1 MSRPAAMPAAPR
13 AARPL
18 RHLAWLRRAFML
30 LVPLYLLAPIV
41 IILGVSLNE
50 RKVLFFPPEGL
61 SLAWYREFFLD
72 PAWSQPAIN
81 SLVIA
86 LFAGLVAISIA
97 LPLAYTAWR
106 YRLRYANLLM
116 GLGLAPFAL
125 PPVITALGA
134 LVLWIL
140 LQSYGKPYS
149 VVLSHGVFLT
159 TLPLAT
165 ITLGLQTLKPELV
178 EAARTM
184 GAAGGT
190 VFRTVILPHIRP
202 YVIAGFTFAFV
213 LSLNEYI
220 IAYMTVGFTVETL
233 PVKIFNSLRYGY
245 SPVMAAISF
254 LFFLVAVVLFGIVGR
269 VGDLPRL
276 LGADAP
282 E

>member
-1 MSRPAAMPAAPR
+1 MT
-13 AARPL
+13 
-18 RHLAWLRRAFML
+18 WLRRAFMV
-30 LVPLYLLAPIV
+30 LVPLYLLAPIIV
-41 IILGVSLNE
+41 ILGVSLNE
-50 RKVLFFPPEGL
+50 RKVLFFPPQGL
-61 SLAWYREFFLD
+61 SLTWYREFFVNPD
-72 PAWSQPAIN
+72 WSTPAMH

-86 LFAGLVAISIA
+86 LLAALVAISIA
-97 LPLAYTAWR
+97 LPLAYGAWR
-106 YRLRYANLLM
+106 YRVPYANVLM
-116 GLGLAPFAL
+116 GLGFAPFAL

-134 LVLWIL
+134 LVLWVV
-140 LQSYGKPYS
+140 LQSFGKGYT

-165 ITLGLQTLKPELV
+165 ISLGLQTLPPALI

-184 GAAGGT
+184 GANGNT
-190 VFRTVILPHIRP
+190 VFRTVILPHVRP
-202 YVIAGFTFAFV
+202 YVLAGFIFAFV

-245 SPVMAAISF
+245 SPVMAAISL
-254 LFFLVAVVLFGIVGR
+254 LFFLVAVILFGVVGR

-276 LGADAP
+276 LGADAR

>member
-1 MSRPAAMPAAPR
+1 
-13 AARPL
+13 
-18 RHLAWLRRAFML
+18 ML

-41 IILGVSLNE
+41 VILGVSLNE
-50 RKVLFFPPEGL
+50 RKVLFFPPQGL
-61 SLAWYREFFLD
+61 SLTWYREFFVNPD
-72 PAWSQPAIN
+72 WSRPAIN

-86 LFAGLVAISIA
+86 LLAALVAISIA
-97 LPLAYTAWR
+97 LPLAYGAWR
-106 YRLRYANLLM
+106 YRVRYANVLM
-116 GLGLAPFAL
+116 GLGFAPFAL

-134 LVLWIL
+134 LVLWIFL
-140 LQSYGKPYS
+140 KSFGKSYT

-165 ITLGLQTLKPELV
+165 ITLGLQTLPPQLI
-178 EAARTM
+178 EAARTL

-190 VFRTVILPHIRP
+190 VFRTVILPFIRP
-202 YVIAGFTFAFV
+202 YIIAGFTFAFV

-245 SPVMAAISF
+245 SPVMAAIS
-254 LFFLVAVVLFGIVGR
+254 LVFFALAVALFGLVGR
-269 VGDLPRL
+269 IGDLPRL
-276 LGADAP
+276 LGADAG

>member
-1 MSRPAAMPAAPR
+1 MSRSMT
-13 AARPL
+13 
-18 RHLAWLRRAFML
+18 WLRRAFML
-30 LVPLYLLAPIV
+30 LVPLYLLLPIV
-41 IILGVSLNE
+41 VILGVSLNE
-50 RKVLFFPPEGL
+50 RKVLFFPPQGL
-61 SLAWYREFFLD
+61 SLAWYQEFFLD
-72 PAWSQPAIN
+72 PSWSRPAVN

-86 LFAGLVAISIA
+86 LFAALVAISIA
-97 LPLAYTAWR
+97 LPLAYAAWR
-106 YRLRYANLLM
+106 YRVRYANVLM

-134 LVLWIL
+134 LVLWII
-140 LQSYGKPYS
+140 LQSYGRGYS

-165 ITLGLQTLKPELV
+165 ITLGLQTLQPQLI

-202 YVIAGFTFAFV
+202 YVIAGFIFAFV

-254 LFFLVAVVLFGIVGR
+254 LFFFVAVLLFGLVGR

-276 LGADAP
+276 LGADA
-282 E
+282 EE